1 MKKISEKTV
10 SIILGSIFVLSVIAI
25 IIGGIT
31 YYVYA
36 INDKSKSKST
46 STQIET
52 MTEEIE
58 HNVNDLNTD
67 IYSVVFTEDEIQ

>member
-10 SIILGSIFVLSVIAI
+10 SIILGSIVALSVIAI
-25 IIGGIT
+25 IIGGIA
-31 YYVYA
+31 YDVYT
-36 INDKSKSKST
+36 INDKSKDT

-52 MTEEIE
+52 MTDEIE
-58 HNVNDLNTD
+58 HNVNDLNKD

>member
-31 YYVYA
+31 YDVYA
-36 INDKSKSKST
+36 INDKSKST

-58 HNVNDLNTD
+58 HNVNDLNKD

>member
-10 SIILGSIFVLSVIAI
+10 SIILGSIVALSVIAI
-25 IIGGIT
+25 IMGGIA
-31 YYVYA
+31 YDVYT
-36 INDKSKSKST
+36 INDKSKDT

-52 MTEEIE
+52 MTDEIE
-58 HNVNDLNTD
+58 HNVNDLNKD

>member
-10 SIILGSIFVLSVIAI
+10 SIILGSIFILSVIAI

-31 YYVYA
+31 YDMYT
-36 INDKSKSKST
+36 INDKSKGT

-52 MTEEIE
+52 MTDEIE
-58 HNVNDLNTD
+58 HNVNDLNKD

>member
-10 SIILGSIFVLSVIAI
+10 SIILGSIVALSVIAI
-25 IIGGIT
+25 VIGGIA
-31 YYVYA
+31 YDVYT
-36 INDKSKSKST
+36 INDKSKDT

-52 MTEEIE
+52 MTDEIE
-58 HNVNDLNTD
+58 HNVNDLNKD

>member
-31 YYVYA
+31 YDVYA
-36 INDKSKSKST
+36 INDKSKDT

-52 MTEEIE
+52 MTDEIE
-58 HNVNDLNTD
+58 HNVNDLNKD

>member
-10 SIILGSIFVLSVIAI
+10 SIILGSIVALSVIAI
-25 IIGGIT
+25 IMGGIA
-31 YYVYA
+31 YDVYT
-36 INDKSKSKST
+36 INDKSKDT

-58 HNVNDLNTD
+58 HNVNDFNKD